1 MNRILLIQVLKKIEA
16 MQPLLIPDIR
26 KIEAKVTL
34 LILYNKK
41 IEAKRI
47 RLIPA
52 IGKIEAKKKP
62 NWIEVKRTEAVF
74 LKLLWSPEIDSASL
88 HCKKSKNYMPH
99 ENASWKR
106 AGHK

>member
-1 MNRILLIQVLKKIEA
+1 VNRILLIQVLKKIEA

-52 IGKIEAKKKP
+52 IGKIEAKKNELDRSKTNKIRLKP
-62 NWIEVKRTEAVF
+62 GKIEKTMRFIERVN
-74 LKLLWSPEIDSASL
+74 P
-88 HCKKSKNYMPH
+88 
-99 ENASWKR
+99 
-106 AGHK
+106 